1 MKKILILVLL
11 CSTLFCQAK
20 DVYFDGMSFEFK
32 SQGMIKLFPREIEAD
47 GVSWIFLTI
56 NKNIPHNVVSL
67 LNGSLVAVSKQ
78 KQDKKSPDQILE
90 EVIEKTME
98 QSANS
103 PKKFQVK
110 SISEIKEGRMNGIRC
125 KYIDIENPKGVRI
138 RQYSF
143 AKDGYV
149 ICITISWFGVKKLE
163 KFEKVI
169 EDLRVIDT
177 FEFMP
182 E

>member
-1 MKKILILVLL
+1 MKKIFIFVLL
-11 CSTLFCQAK
+11 FSTLCCHAK

-32 SQGMIKLFPREIEAD
+32 SQFPIKLFPREIETD

-56 NKNIPHNVVSL
+56 NKNIPQNVVSL

-78 KQDKKSPDQILE
+78 KQDKQSPEKLLE

-103 PKKFQVK
+103 PKKFRVK
-110 SISEIKEGRMNGIRC
+110 SISEIEDGRINGIRC
-125 KYIDIENPKGVRI
+125 KYIDIENPKGVRV
-138 RQYSF
+138 RQYCF
-143 AKDGYV
+143 AKDGY
-149 ICITISWFGVKKLE
+149 IIQISISWFGVKKLD

-169 EDLRVIDT
+169 ESLRVVDT